1 MQPVQKINK
10 KMMAVIDYL
19 INENP
24 VANPA
29 EIAKHF
35 GLHYN
40 TVYNWFQSPVF
51 IKFYDDRLKEEWA
64 ASGRKAQRIM
74 NQLMESGDYR
84 ATEYILK
91 CNGIAPIE
99 KVEQDVNINYRID
112 YGEDNTT

>member
-10 KMMAVIDYL
+10 KMMAVVEYL

-24 VANPA
+24 LAKTA

-40 TVYNWFQSPVF
+40 TVYNWFESPVF
-51 IKFYDDRLKEEWA
+51 INFYNERLKQEWE
-64 ASGRKAQRIM
+64 ASGRRAQRMM
-74 NQLMESGDYR
+74 NQLMEAGDYR

-91 CNGIAPIE
+91 CNGIAPVE
-99 KVEQDVNINYRID
+99 KVEQDLTINYRID
-112 YGEDNTT
+112 YGEDSQT